1 MWLCWF
7 ALIFVKHID
16 DQQVVD
22 NQKNSCFDENGKEW
36 RVDVSPA
43 ETKLYPI
50 EIRVDDYMDY
60 GVMAMIAKE
69 ALPGSHTFT
78 LRILLATDDDNDDVY
93 NFETVNQITITINVI
108 GEIQGESE
116 ENTEDPLLP
125 GPSFLSVILA
135 MCALVYRR
143 RKV

>member
-1 MWLCWF
+1 MKSKPIKE
-7 ALIFVKHID
+7 LILVFY
-16 DQQVVD
+16 
-22 NQKNSCFDENGKEW
+22 
-36 RVDVSPA
+36 
-43 ETKLYPI
+43 ETG
-50 EIRVDDYMDY
+50 E
-60 GVMAMIAKE
+60 
-69 ALPGSHTFT
+69 
-78 LRILLATDDDNDDVY
+78 NDDVY